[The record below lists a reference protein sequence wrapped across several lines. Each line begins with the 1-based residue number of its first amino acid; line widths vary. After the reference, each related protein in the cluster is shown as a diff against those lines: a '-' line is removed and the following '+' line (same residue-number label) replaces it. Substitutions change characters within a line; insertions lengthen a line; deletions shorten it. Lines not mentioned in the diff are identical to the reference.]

1 MSTAGAVALCLV
13 FCAVAL
19 VWVASLAFVCGLVA
33 YASVYNHFLAKQE
46 QIAAVRVQK
55 ALQEQARK
63 ALDKQQ
69 ILEKLKERYGEIPE
83 AHSETASEELERILS
98 AGPRR

>member
-1 MSTAGAVALCLV
+1 MPTAGAVALCLV
-13 FCAVAL
+13 VCAVL
-19 VWVASLAFVCGLVA
+19 IVWVGSLAFVCGLVA
-33 YASVYNHFLAKQE
+33 YKSVFEHFLKGQQE
-46 QIAAVRVQK
+46 IAAVRVQK

-63 ALDKQQ
+63 TLDKQQ